1 MRARRSSALGDFT
14 TNTRTSTSSSRVP
27 GRAPLS
33 DIRERLSNLKNTNV
47 VESNSAASK
56 PLNDI
61 LLKSVALAA
70 AHNNDVSAG
79 SRRRTATS
87 TPSNKESS
95 ATLDVDALLL
105 RRAKRKEL
113 RESMQHLKT
122 PKSKAHEADVPE
134 PPSVTSTSINNLSQ
148 YVAASPQQQSLII
161 EVEQKAK
168 SNALLYETGIKLKSA
183 EERIDHLMK
192 EMEELR
198 MFANVSSQ
206 IQHDREGQDTINRKV
221 RGCSILVTFSYLLS
235 SLPFG
240 FIQSLRSLKY
250 SLFYYHRMKEKHWQN
265 P

>member
-1 MRARRSSALGDFT
+1 MKARRSSVRGDFPST
-14 TNTRTSTSSSRVP
+14 TTTSKSSSRAP

-56 PLNDI
+56 PLNEI

-70 AHNNDVSAG
+70 AHNNDVSAS
-79 SRRRTATS
+79 SRRKTA
-87 TPSNKESS
+87 PSNKESS
-95 ATLDVDALLL
+95 SSLDVDALLL

-113 RESMQHLKT
+113 RESMQHLNTGDKVQAFTPKT
-122 PKSKAHEADVPE
+122 PKSKAHEADLLHE
-134 PPSVTSTSINNLSQ
+134 PPSVRSTSLNNLSPPLSKK
-148 YVAASPQQQSLII
+148 YIAASPKQQSSTM
-161 EVEQKAK
+161 EVDQKAQSK
-168 SNALLYETGIKLKSA
+168 ALLYETGIKLKSA

-221 RGCSILVTFSYLLS
+221 RGCSV
-235 SLPFG
+235 
-240 FIQSLRSLKY
+240 
-250 SLFYYHRMKEKHWQN
+250 
-265 P
+265 